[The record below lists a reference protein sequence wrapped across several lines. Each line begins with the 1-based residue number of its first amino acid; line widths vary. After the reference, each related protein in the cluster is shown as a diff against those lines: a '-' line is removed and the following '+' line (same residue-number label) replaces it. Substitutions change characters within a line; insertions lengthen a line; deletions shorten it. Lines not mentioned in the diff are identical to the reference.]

1 MHGVLVHRGAR
12 PRESSPTMHRV
23 LVHRGA
29 SPRESTLI
37 MHRVLVHNGARPRAR
52 ARARA
57 SRPQSWRQE
66 IILGKIRFRGIKC
79 ILFLMGVSVWRG
91 TNGNNFSSAR
101 RGSENCNF
109 SMD

>member
-1 MHGVLVHRGAR
+1 MTPARVVLDHGVLVHGGARARPRESSLTMHRVLVHRGAR

-23 LVHRGA
+23 LVHR
-29 SPRESTLI
+29 
-37 MHRVLVHNGARPRAR
+37 GARPRAR

-79 ILFLMGVSVWRG
+79 TF
-91 TNGNNFSSAR
+91 
-101 RGSENCNF
+101 
-109 SMD
+109 